1 MNMNQEEYTQ
11 FIELYRKFNK
21 KLDHICHIGFDKD
34 LSYFDNAVIKDDE
47 IELRIEHNKQ
57 TQFIDLIEVIPVEML
72 KYQDEEIKKYFIE
85 KETELT
91 NVKIKHYKES
101 IRMDEKIISKMEN
114 VISKMEKLE
123 SHSDEISNEILKAKH
138 SVILRKS
145 LIEEA
150 EKRLNQYINHVNNF

>member
-1 MNMNQEEYTQ
+1 MSQEEYTQ

-34 LSYFDNAVIKDDE
+34 LSYFDSAVINDHV
-47 IELRIEHNKQ
+47 IELRIEHEKQ
-57 TQFIDLIEVIPVEML
+57 TQFIDLIEVIPVKML
-72 KYQDEEIKKYFIE
+72 KYTDQEIKKYFID

-91 NVKIKHYKES
+91 EVKIKHYKES
-101 IRMDEKIISKMEN
+101 IRMAEDN
-114 VISKMEKLE
+114 ISKMEKIKSL
-123 SHSDEISNEILKAKH
+123 SDEISNEILKAKH

-150 EKRLNQYINHVNNF
+150 EKRLNKYITHVNNF

>member
-1 MNMNQEEYTQ
+1 MSQEEYTQ
-11 FIELYRKFNK
+11 FIELYRRFNK

-34 LSYFDNAVIKDDE
+34 LSYFDSAVIEDHV

-72 KYQDEEIKKYFIE
+72 KYTDEEIKKYFID

-91 NVKIKHYKES
+91 NLKIKHYKES
-101 IRMDEKIISKMEN
+101 IRMAEDN
-114 VISKMEKLE
+114 ISKMEKLK
-123 SHSDEISNEILKAKH
+123 SLSDEISNEILKSKH

-145 LIEEA
+145 LIEGA
-150 EKRLNQYINHVNNF
+150 EKRLNQYITHVNNF

>member
-1 MNMNQEEYTQ
+1 MSQEEYIQ

-34 LSYFDNAVIKDDE
+34 LSYFDSAVINDHV
-47 IELRIEHNKQ
+47 IELRIEHEKQ

-72 KYQDEEIKKYFIE
+72 KFRDKEIKKYFIE

-101 IRMDEKIISKMEN
+101 IKMSEDNISKVEKIKS
-114 VISKMEKLE
+114 L
-123 SHSDEISNEILKAKH
+123 SDEISNEILKAKH

-150 EKRLNQYINHVNNF
+150 EKRLNQYITHVNNF

>member
-1 MNMNQEEYTQ
+1 MSQEEYTQ

-34 LSYFDNAVIKDDE
+34 LSYFDSASIEDNV

-72 KYQDEEIKKYFIE
+72 KYTDEEIKKYFID

-91 NVKIKHYKES
+91 NLKIKHYKES
-101 IRMDEKIISKMEN
+101 VRMAEDN
-114 VISKMEKLE
+114 ISKMEKIKSL
-123 SHSDEISNEILKAKH
+123 SDEISNEILRAKH

-145 LIEEA
+145 LIEDA
-150 EKRLNQYINHVNNF
+150 EKRLNQYITHVNNF

>member
-1 MNMNQEEYTQ
+1 MSQEEYTQ
-11 FIELYRKFNK
+11 FIELYKKFNK

-34 LSYFDNAVIKDDE
+34 LSYFDSAVIEDHV

-57 TQFIDLIEVIPVEML
+57 TQFIDLIEVIPIKML
-72 KYQDEEIKKYFIE
+72 KYTDEEIKKYFIE

-101 IRMDEKIISKMEN
+101 IRMAEDN
-114 VISKMEKLE
+114 ISKMEKIKSL
-123 SHSDEISNEILKAKH
+123 SDEISNEILKAKH

-145 LIEEA
+145 MIEEA
-150 EKRLNQYINHVNNF
+150 EKRLTQYITHVNNF

>member
-1 MNMNQEEYTQ
+1 MSQEEYTQ

-34 LSYFDNAVIKDDE
+34 LSYFDSAVINDQV
-47 IELRIEHNKQ
+47 IELRIEHEKQ

-72 KYQDEEIKKYFIE
+72 KYTDEEIKKYFID

-91 NVKIKHYKES
+91 NIKIKHYKES
-101 IRMDEKIISKMEN
+101 VRIAEENISN
-114 VISKMEKLE
+114 MEKLK
-123 SHSDEISNEILKAKH
+123 SFSDEISNEILKAKH

-150 EKRLNQYINHVNNF
+150 EKRLNQYITHVNNF

>member
-1 MNMNQEEYTQ
+1 MSQEEYAQ

-34 LSYFDNAVIKDDE
+34 LSYFDSAVINDQV

-72 KYQDEEIKKYFIE
+72 KYTDEEIKKYFID

-91 NVKIKHYKES
+91 NLKIKHYKES
-101 IRMDEKIISKMEN
+101 VRMAEDN
-114 VISKMEKLE
+114 ISKMEKIKSL
-123 SHSDEISNEILKAKH
+123 SDEISNEIIKAKH

-150 EKRLNQYINHVNNF
+150 EKRLNQYITHVNNF

>member
-1 MNMNQEEYTQ
+1 MSQEEYTQ

-34 LSYFDNAVIKDDE
+34 LSYFDSAVIEDQV

-72 KYQDEEIKKYFIE
+72 KYTDEEIKKYFID

-91 NVKIKHYKES
+91 NLKIKHYKES
-101 IRMDEKIISKMEN
+101 VRMAEDN
-114 VISKMEKLE
+114 ISKMEKIKSL
-123 SHSDEISNEILKAKH
+123 SDEISNEIIKAKH

-150 EKRLNQYINHVNNF
+150 EKRLNQYITHVNNF

>member
-1 MNMNQEEYTQ
+1 MSQEEYTQ

-34 LSYFDNAVIKDDE
+34 LSYFDSAAIEDHV

-72 KYQDEEIKKYFIE
+72 KYTDEEIKKYFID

-91 NVKIKHYKES
+91 NLKIKHYKES
-101 IRMDEKIISKMEN
+101 IRMTEDN
-114 VISKMEKLE
+114 ISKMEKLK
-123 SHSDEISNEILKAKH
+123 SLSDEISNEIIKAKH

>member
-1 MNMNQEEYTQ
+1 MSQEEYTQ

-34 LSYFDNAVIKDDE
+34 LSYFDSAVINDQV

-72 KYQDEEIKKYFIE
+72 KYTDEEIKKYFID

-91 NVKIKHYKES
+91 NLKIKHYKES
-101 IRMDEKIISKMEN
+101 VRMAEDN
-114 VISKMEKLE
+114 ISKMEKIKSL
-123 SHSDEISNEILKAKH
+123 SDEISNEIIKAKH

-150 EKRLNQYINHVNNF
+150 EKRLNQYITHVNNF

>member
-1 MNMNQEEYTQ
+1 MNQEEYTD

-34 LSYFDNAVIKDDE
+34 LSYFDSAVINDQV

-72 KYQDEEIKKYFIE
+72 KYPVERIKKYFIE

-91 NVKIKHYKES
+91 NIKIKHYKES
-101 IRMDEKIISKMEN
+101 IRMAEDN
-114 VISKMEKLE
+114 ISKMEKIKSL
-123 SHSDEISNEILKAKH
+123 SDEISNEILKSKH

-150 EKRLNQYINHVNNF
+150 EKRLNQYITHVNNF

>member
-1 MNMNQEEYTQ
+1 MSQEEYTQ
-11 FIELYRKFNK
+11 FIEFYRKFNK

-34 LSYFDNAVIKDDE
+34 LSYFDSAVIDDDV

-72 KYQDEEIKKYFIE
+72 KYTDEEIKKYFID

-101 IRMDEKIISKMEN
+101 IRMAEDN
-114 VISKMEKLE
+114 ISKMEKIKSL
-123 SHSDEISNEILKAKH
+123 SDEISNEIIKAKH

-150 EKRLNQYINHVNNF
+150 EKRLNQYITHVNNF

>member
-1 MNMNQEEYTQ
+1 MSQEEYTQ

-34 LSYFDNAVIKDDE
+34 LSYFDSAVIEDHV

-72 KYQDEEIKKYFIE
+72 KYTDEEIKKYFID

-91 NVKIKHYKES
+91 NLKIKHYKES
-101 IRMDEKIISKMEN
+101 IRMAEDN
-114 VISKMEKLE
+114 ISKMEKIKSL
-123 SHSDEISNEILKAKH
+123 SDEISNEILKSKH

-150 EKRLNQYINHVNNF
+150 EKRLNQYITHVNNF

>member
-1 MNMNQEEYTQ
+1 MSQEEYTQ
-11 FIELYRKFNK
+11 FIELYRRFNK

-34 LSYFDNAVIKDDE
+34 LSYFDSAVIEDHV

-72 KYQDEEIKKYFIE
+72 KYTDEEIKKYFIE

-91 NVKIKHYKES
+91 NIKIKHYKEN
-101 IRMDEKIISKMEN
+101 IRMAEDN
-114 VISKMEKLE
+114 ISKMEKIKSL
-123 SHSDEISNEILKAKH
+123 SDEISNEILKAKH

-150 EKRLNQYINHVNNF
+150 EKRLNQYITHVNNF

>member
-1 MNMNQEEYTQ
+1 MSQEEYTQ

-34 LSYFDNAVIKDDE
+34 LSYFDSAVIDDDV

-72 KYQDEEIKKYFIE
+72 KYTDEEIKKYFIE

-91 NVKIKHYKES
+91 NLKIKHYKES
-101 IRMDEKIISKMEN
+101 IRMAEDN
-114 VISKMEKLE
+114 ISKMEKIKSL
-123 SHSDEISNEILKAKH
+123 SDEISNEILKSKH

-150 EKRLNQYINHVNNF
+150 EKRLNQYITHVNNF

>member
-1 MNMNQEEYTQ
+1 MSQEEYTD

-34 LSYFDNAVIKDDE
+34 LSYFDSAVINDHV
-47 IELRIEHNKQ
+47 IELRIEHEKQ

-72 KYQDEEIKKYFIE
+72 KYTDEEIKKYFID

-91 NVKIKHYKES
+91 NIKIKHYKES
-101 IRMDEKIISKMEN
+101 IRMAEDN
-114 VISKMEKLE
+114 ISKMEKIKSL
-123 SHSDEISNEILKAKH
+123 SDEISNEILKSKH

-150 EKRLNQYINHVNNF
+150 EKRLNQYITHVNNF

>member
-1 MNMNQEEYTQ
+1 MSQEEYTQ

-34 LSYFDNAVIKDDE
+34 LSYFDSAVIEDQD

-57 TQFIDLIEVIPVEML
+57 TQFIDLIEVIPVEIL
-72 KYQDEEIKKYFIE
+72 KYTDEEIKKYFIE

-101 IRMDEKIISKMEN
+101 VRIAEEN
-114 VISKMEKLE
+114 ISKMEKLK
-123 SHSDEISNEILKAKH
+123 SLSDEISNEIIKAKH

-145 LIEEA
+145 MIEEA
-150 EKRLNQYINHVNNF
+150 EKRLNQYITHINNF

>member
-1 MNMNQEEYTQ
+1 MSQEEYTK

-34 LSYFDNAVIKDDE
+34 LSYFDSAVINDHV
-47 IELRIEHNKQ
+47 IELRIEHEKQ

-72 KYQDEEIKKYFIE
+72 KFRDEEIKKYFIE

-101 IRMDEKIISKMEN
+101 VRMAEEN
-114 VISKMEKLE
+114 ISKMEKLK
-123 SHSDEISNEILKAKH
+123 SISDEISNEILKANH
-138 SVILRKS
+138 SVILRKH
-145 LIEEA
+145 LIKEA
-150 EKRLNQYINHVNNF
+150 EKRLNQYITHVNNF